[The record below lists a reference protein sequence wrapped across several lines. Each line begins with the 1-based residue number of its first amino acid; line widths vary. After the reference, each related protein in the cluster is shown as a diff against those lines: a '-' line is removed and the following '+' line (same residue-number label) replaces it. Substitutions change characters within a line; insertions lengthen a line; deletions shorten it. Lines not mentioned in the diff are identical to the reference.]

1 MFAGAVTQEQIDKH
15 NKGEISLKGVRK
27 KYKAANY
34 SCVYGV
40 GKAKLSREVEIPV
53 KEAGDLI
60 EAYWK
65 RNWSIKKVSESQKI
79 RLLGSQ
85 MWLLNPVSGLWHS
98 LRSDKDIFSTLNQS
112 TGVWCFDTWL
122 YYTRLL
128 GLPVAFQ
135 FHDEQG
141 VPVKIGYE
149 DHAEGILKDA
159 IGYVNKKL
167 KLNVLLDVDVQFGE
181 NYGKVH

>member
-1 MFAGAVTQEQIDKH
+1 MI
-15 NKGEISLKGVRK
+15 KGVRK
-27 KYKAANY
+27 KAKTVSY
-34 SCVYGV
+34 SAMYGV
-40 GKAKLSREVEIPV
+40 GAAKLAREIEST
-53 KEAGDLI
+53 KQEAQELLDGF
-60 EAYWK
+60 WK
-65 RNWSIKKVSESQKI
+65 LNWSIKEVASRQKI
-79 RLLGSQ
+79 KILGTS
-85 MWLLNPVSGLWHS
+85 MWIYNPVSGLWHS
-98 LRSDKDIFSTLNQS
+98 LRAEKDSWSTLNQS

-128 GLPVAFQ
+128 GLPVAFT